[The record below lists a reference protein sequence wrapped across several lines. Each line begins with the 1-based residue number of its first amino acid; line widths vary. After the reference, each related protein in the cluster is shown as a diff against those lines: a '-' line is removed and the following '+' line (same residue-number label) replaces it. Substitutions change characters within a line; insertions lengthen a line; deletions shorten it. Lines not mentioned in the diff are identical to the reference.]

1 MITLIYAYVTPRLQ
15 IYHESHLRDEPRKK
29 LYLKPI
35 QQSAYDEY
43 DYQGLDDTTYNI
55 IATGFPGRIYPTTNS
70 VITLCH
76 QHESKYHQPPSTHPN
91 VINEI
96 NQ

>member
-1 MITLIYAYVTPRLQ
+1 MITRNQT
-15 IYHESHLRDEPRKK
+15 RD
-29 LYLKPI
+29 I
-35 QQSAYDEY
+35 
-43 DYQGLDDTTYNI
+43 TYNI

-76 QHESKYHQPPSTHPN
+76 EHESKYHQPLSTHPN

-96 NQ
+96 NKTRTYFNPTCRFVTAWIIPTGTT